1 MRILLVTPP
10 FTQLNTPYPATAYL
24 TGYLKTLGHDVHQC
38 DLSIEV
44 VLRIF
49 CRKGLERVFRVA
61 EQFQGEMGE
70 NSERV
75 LTLQREYLRT
85 IDPVIAF
92 LQNRDM
98 TLAHRIVARS
108 FLPEA
113 GRFEGLEDLEAFFG
127 DNGIQ
132 DHARHLATLY
142 LEDIGDLITEVVDPG
157 FGFSRYQ
164 ERLGRTATHFQ
175 PIEEAL
181 LQSNSLVSDLV
192 WELMSEKMARW
203 NPEVVGLTVPFPG
216 NLFAALKCG
225 QYVRLHH
232 ADCKVVLGGGYANT
246 ELRRLSDPA
255 LFDFVDYVSL
265 DDGEAPL
272 SHLLMHLEGKRP
284 QSELKRTFLRQD
296 GKVRY
301 INGAKEK
308 DVPQREVGTP
318 DYSALPLS
326 DYLSV
331 IELANPMHRLWSDG
345 RWNKLT
351 LAHGCYWG
359 KCSFCDVGLD
369 YIQRYEPVSAAM
381 LCDRIEEMIAQTGQR
396 GFHFVDEAAP
406 PALMRDLAI
415 EILRRGLVITWWTNI
430 RFEKSFTA
438 DLCRL
443 LHASGCIA
451 VSGGLEVA
459 SDRLL
464 EKMKK
469 GVTVAQVARVA
480 SAFTEAGIMVHA
492 YLMYG
497 FPTQTAQETID
508 SLEMVRQLFEAGVV
522 QSGYWHQF
530 AMTAHS
536 PVGLDPSAFGVMEI
550 GPEFGGFADNDRHHD
565 DPQGG
570 DHEAFSQ
577 GLHKSLFNYMRGA
590 GLDLPL
596 RKWFDFRVPAPT
608 VSPDFIGESIATESD
623 APRPNAFL
631 VWLGNAPVL
640 RSDADTPD
648 AVELELRGLK
658 DDVLLEFSRP
668 FGEWLAALLGS
679 AVPGAAQ
686 ISLAETIAGF
696 DASGFADYEDWEAF
710 WESEIGECLW
720 DLGLLVI

>member
-1 MRILLVTPP
+1 
-10 FTQLNTPYPATAYL
+10 
-24 TGYLKTLGHDVHQC
+24 
-38 DLSIEV
+38 
-44 VLRIF
+44 
-49 CRKGLERVFRVA
+49 
-61 EQFQGEMGE
+61 
-70 NSERV
+70 
-75 LTLQREYLRT
+75 
-85 IDPVIAF
+85 
-92 LQNRDM
+92 
-98 TLAHRIVARS
+98 
-108 FLPEA
+108 
-113 GRFEGLEDLEAFFG
+113 
-127 DNGIQ
+127 
-132 DHARHLATLY
+132 
-142 LEDIGDLITEVVDPG
+142 
-157 FGFSRYQ
+157 
-164 ERLGRTATHFQ
+164 
-175 PIEEAL
+175 
-181 LQSNSLVSDLV
+181 
-192 WELMSEKMARW
+192 
-203 NPEVVGLTVPFPG
+203 
-216 NLFAALKCG
+216 
-225 QYVRLHH
+225 
-232 ADCKVVLGGGYANT
+232 
-246 ELRRLSDPA
+246 
-255 LFDFVDYVSL
+255 
-265 DDGEAPL
+265 
-272 SHLLMHLEGKRP
+272 
-284 QSELKRTFLRQD
+284 
-296 GKVRY
+296 
-301 INGAKEK
+301 
-308 DVPQREVGTP
+308 
-318 DYSALPLS
+318 
-326 DYLSV
+326 
-331 IELANPMHRLWSDG
+331 
-345 RWNKLT
+345 
-351 LAHGCYWG
+351 
-359 KCSFCDVGLD
+359 
-369 YIQRYEPVSAAM
+369 
-381 LCDRIEEMIAQTGQR
+381 
-396 GFHFVDEAAP
+396 
-406 PALMRDLAI
+406 
-415 EILRRGLVITWWTNI
+415 
-430 RFEKSFTA
+430 
-438 DLCRL
+438 
-443 LHASGCIA
+443 
-451 VSGGLEVA
+451 
-459 SDRLL
+459 
-464 EKMKK
+464 
-469 GVTVAQVARVA
+469 
-480 SAFTEAGIMVHA
+480 MVHA